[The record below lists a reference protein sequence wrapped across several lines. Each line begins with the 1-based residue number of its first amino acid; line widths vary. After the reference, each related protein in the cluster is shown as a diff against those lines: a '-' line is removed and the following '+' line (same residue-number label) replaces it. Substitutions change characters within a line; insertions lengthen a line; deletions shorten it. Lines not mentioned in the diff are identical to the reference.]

1 MATLPTS
8 CGMIDPH
15 SGSGRITSVAS
26 DSCSSSCGSPPK
38 TFNMRDLFNAAWKTP
53 SGNGGSVMFQTF
65 GSKQRIEK
73 TGSRHRMNRKEY
85 EMIVGYLEDSE
96 HLDEILGSGRKTKV
110 SGKHP
115 SKQTAFGVMAIY
127 LASLGFLVCTG
138 AIMQKKF
145 DRYLASFKKAREW
158 SLSTRAGLTEEKMT
172 REMTIE
178 DKLNQRCPFYHRMYA
193 IFGHRANIVP
203 PATAEDGLPPKVEVE
218 ENSSVPNTILDSQV
232 TTEISAQQIHFPSEN
247 QCLIGN
253 EGGFPVE
260 GDEPAH
266 VEKGGSEGEGDE
278 IAHAETENLDN
289 EFGDDRG
296 APDDEQPFI
305 HVQPSSVERQPRA
318 TSSSQQTNEQ
328 VSNEAPIAR
337 SDGKRPASQRSN
349 LISVYEN
356 AVREKTLHRKQIMES
371 KQLFREQMLI
381 ERRMARVQKQR
392 FLEEQVKESQKR
404 ARIDRCTSLLTE
416 LTKVGKSVSKI
427 QELFQVLDSVENS
440 VEKTVND
447 TDF

>member
-15 SGSGRITSVAS
+15 SGSLRITSVAS
-26 DSCSSSCGSPPK
+26 DSCSSSFGSPPK
-38 TFNMRDLFNAAWKTP
+38 TFNMRDLFNAARKTS
-53 SGNGGSVMFQTF
+53 SGNGGSVMLQPS

-73 TGSRHRMNRKEY
+73 TGARHRMNCKEY
-85 EMIVGYLEDSE
+85 EMIVGYLEDPK
-96 HLDEILGSGRKTKV
+96 HLVEILGSGRKTKV

-115 SKQTAFGVMAIY
+115 SKQTAFGVMVVH
-127 LASLGFLVCTG
+127 LASLGFPVCTG

-158 SLSTRAGLTEEKMT
+158 SLSTGAGLTEEEMT
-172 REMTIE
+172 RGMTIE

-218 ENSSVPNTILDSQV
+218 EDSSVPNTFLDSQV
-232 TTEISAQQIHFPSEN
+232 TTEISAQQFHFPSKN

-253 EGGFPVE
+253 EGGSPVE

-266 VEKGGSEGEGDE
+266 AEKGGSEGEGDE
-278 IAHAETENLDN
+278 IAHAETENLDD
-289 EFGDDRG
+289 EFGDDGG

-318 TSSSQQTNEQ
+318 TSSQQTNEQ
-328 VSNEAPIAR
+328 VSNEAPTAR
-337 SDGKRPASQRSN
+337 SDGNRLASQRSS
-349 LISVYEN
+349 LVSVYEN

-371 KQLFREQMLI
+371 KNLFREQMLI
-381 ERRMARVQKQR
+381 ERRMAIVQKER

-404 ARIDRCTSLLTE
+404 ARIDRRISLLTE
-416 LTKVGKSVSKI
+416 LTKAGKSVSEI
-427 QELFQVLDSVENS
+427 QEVFQVLDSVENS
-440 VEKTVND
+440 VEKSVND
-447 TDF
+447 TNF